1 MIGSILRGSLIG
13 NARAALYWGLALAF
27 FGFYAVALTPDT
39 SGSATIRRFARFLRR

>member
-13 NARAALYWGLALAF
+13 NVRVALYWGLALAF

-39 SGSATIRRFARFLRR
+39 EWLEPICRFDGFVW